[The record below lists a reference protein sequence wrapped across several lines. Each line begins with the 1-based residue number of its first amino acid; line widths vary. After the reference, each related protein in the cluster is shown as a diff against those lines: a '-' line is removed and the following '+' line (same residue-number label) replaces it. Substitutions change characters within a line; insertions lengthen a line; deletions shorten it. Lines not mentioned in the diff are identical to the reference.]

1 MADEP
6 AAKKSKTDNPYA
18 DWQSTKTADGKIY
31 YFNSVTK
38 ATSWDW
44 PPKDTTPAPAPAP
57 DDGVPDF
64 EATPTFLGYRP
75 GRVFKKGD
83 KGQGY
88 YRDAPPG
95 ADEKKFAGNLSFYPS
110 PTFAGYRAGMVFR
123 RGERGQ
129 GYYKD
134 NPCGGVPIGQR
145 WQRYNPFA

>member
-1 MADEP
+1 MSIRISADSARSRTRREP
-6 AAKKSKTDNPYA
+6 RASPPRLPRKATY
-18 DWQSTKTADGKIY
+18 QST
-31 YFNSVTK
+31 
-38 ATSWDW
+38 
-44 PPKDTTPAPAPAP
+44 
-57 DDGVPDF
+57 
-64 EATPTFLGYRP
+64 
-75 GRVFKKGD
+75 
-83 KGQGY
+83 GQGY

-95 ADEKKFAGNLSFYPS
+95 ADDKKFAGNLSFYPS